1 MPINPYLNFDGN
13 TREAVEFY
21 ARALETEPPQFMTFA
36 DGGESP
42 DYPLPAEARDRIM
55 HTRLDVDGTPLM
67 FSDTFPGMPPL
78 TVGNNYMPN
87 MAFHRTA
94 IELAIRPMAV
104 PDGGDA
110 AVDSMLVQDPWSGLV
125 FEIRAYKGYKKAMFD
140 VSCIVGVKAWKPN
153 HIATLLG

>member
-78 TVGNNYMPN
+78 TVGNNFSLTITGRDGEKMARRFSALAQGGEVIMPLQETSWSK
-87 MAFHRTA
+87 MYGQVRDKYGVEWQFS
-94 IELAIRPMAV
+94 L
-104 PDGGDA
+104 D
-110 AVDSMLVQDPWSGLV
+110 QDV
-125 FEIRAYKGYKKAMFD
+125 A
-140 VSCIVGVKAWKPN
+140 
-153 HIATLLG
+153 